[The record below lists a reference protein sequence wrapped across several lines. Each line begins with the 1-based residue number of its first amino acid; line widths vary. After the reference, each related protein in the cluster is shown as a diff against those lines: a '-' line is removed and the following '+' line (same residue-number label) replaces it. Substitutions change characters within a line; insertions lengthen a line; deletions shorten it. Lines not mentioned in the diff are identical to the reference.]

1 MMDARN
7 APIRIT
13 IADDHPVYRE
23 GVARLIRQ
31 RRDLQLTAECAN
43 GEEALAAI
51 KTTRPDV
58 ALLDVRL
65 PGHSGID
72 VLKQVRANGKLDTHV
87 VMLSAFDDPETVY
100 EAIAAGAEGY
110 LVKDATRDE
119 ICDALVAVAHGQT
132 VLPPAIQ
139 AGLVG
144 EIRHQAQAPQTL
156 LTSREHEV
164 LKSAAGGHQTRA
176 IARELFI
183 SEATVKT
190 HLNHIYEK
198 LGVSDR
204 VSAVAEAMR
213 RGLLD

>member
-1 MMDARN
+1 MDARN
-7 APIRIT
+7 ARIRIT

-31 RRDLQLTAECAN
+31 RRDFELTAEC
-43 GEEALAAI
+43 GDGDEALAAI
-51 KTTRPDV
+51 KETRPDV

-65 PGHSGID
+65 PGRSGIE
-72 VLKQVRANGKLDTHV
+72 VLKEMRAAGKLSTHV
-87 VMLSAFDDPETVY
+87 VMLSAFDDAATVY

-119 ICDALVAVAHGQT
+119 ICEALVSVAHGQT
-132 VLPPAIQ
+132 VLPLAIQ
-139 AGLVG
+139 SGLVG
-144 EIRHQAQAPQTL
+144 EIWQQAQAPQTL
-156 LTSREHEV
+156 LTPREHEV
-164 LKSAAGGHQTRA
+164 LKWAAGGRP
-176 IARELFI
+176 AREIAGELYI

-204 VSAVAEAMR
+204 VSAVAEGMR